1 MTVDIRPGRAA
12 GTVTAPPSKSMAH
25 RLLICAGLAEGQ
37 SIVRNVDFSEDVLAT
52 LDVLG
57 AMGAK
62 IEVSGDTVKITGCD
76 ARRARYPGRISC
88 RESGSTLRFFIPLLA
103 LGGTPFLL
111 TGQGRLMERPQT
123 VYETLFSEQNL
134 IFRREGDVLRVQGPL
149 SPGHYTLRGDISSQ
163 FFTGLLLAL
172 PLLNADSRI
181 TLLPPVESR
190 SYLDLTLAALRRF
203 GVTAQWASETELYI
217 PGRQRYQRRDVT
229 VEGDWSNAAFFEALA
244 AMGDAVSV
252 AGVSDDSLQGDRV
265 CRNYLRQMRDALV
278 TLDVTDCPDLAPILM
293 AAGAAMRGV
302 VLTGTRRLAIKE
314 SDRGAAMA
322 EELSKLGAQCKIEE
336 NRITVFPGIRTP
348 ILPWNGHNDH
358 RIVMAGAVLL
368 TRVGGTIT
376 GAEAVRKSFPDFFDR
391 LRGLGIEVNEHAA
404 GI

>member
-1 MTVDIRPGRAA
+1 MTVDIRPGAAA
-12 GTVTAPPSKSMAH
+12 GTVVAPPSKSVAH

-37 SIVRNVDFSEDVLAT
+37 SVVRNVDFSEDILAT
-52 LDVLG
+52 LDVLR

-62 IEVSGDTVKITGCD
+62 VESSNDTVTIAGCD

-123 VYETLFSEQNL
+123 VYETLFAEQGL
-134 IFRREGDVLRVQGPL
+134 VFRREGDCLRVQGPL

-181 TLLPPVESR
+181 TILPPVESR
-190 SYLDLTLAALRRF
+190 SYIDLTLDALRQF
-203 GVTAQWASETELYI
+203 GVTARWASDTELYI
-217 PGRQRYQRRDVT
+217 PGKQRYRRQYT
-229 VEGDWSNAAFFEALA
+229 AVEGDWSNAAFFEALA
-244 AMGDAVSV
+244 AMGDAVAV
-252 AGVSDDSLQGDRV
+252 EGVTEDSIQGDRV
-265 CRNYLRQMRDALV
+265 CRDYLRQMKDALV
-278 TLDVTDCPDLAPILM
+278 TLDVADCPDLAPILM

-302 VLTGTRRLAIKE
+302 VLTGTHRLAIKE

-348 ILPWNGHNDH
+348 ILPWDGHNDH

>member
-1 MTVDIRPGRAA
+1 MTVDIRPGAAA
-12 GTVTAPPSKSMAH
+12 GTVVAPPSKSVAH

-37 SIVRNVDFSEDVLAT
+37 SVVRNVDFSEDILAT
-52 LDVLG
+52 LDVLR

-62 IEVSGDTVKITGCD
+62 VETSNDTVTIAGCD

-123 VYETLFSEQNL
+123 VYETLFAEQGL
-134 IFRREGDVLRVQGPL
+134 VFRREGDCLRVQGPL

-190 SYLDLTLAALRRF
+190 SYIELTLDALRQF
-203 GVTAQWASETELYI
+203 GVTARWASDTELYI
-217 PGRQRYQRRDVT
+217 PGKQRYRRQYT
-229 VEGDWSNAAFFEALA
+229 AVEGDWSNAAFFEAFA
-244 AMGDAVSV
+244 AMGDAVAV
-252 AGVSDDSLQGDRV
+252 EGVTEDSIQGDRV
-265 CRNYLRQMRDALV
+265 CRDYLRQMKDALV
-278 TLDVTDCPDLAPILM
+278 TLDVADCPDLAPILM

-302 VLTGTRRLAIKE
+302 VLTGTHRLAIKE

-322 EELSKLGAQCKIEE
+322 EELSKLGTQCKIEE

-348 ILPWNGHNDH
+348 ILPWDGHNDH

-368 TRVGGTIT
+368 TRVGGSIT

>member
-12 GTVTAPPSKSMAH
+12 GTVIAPPSKSMAH

-123 VYETLFSEQNL
+123 VYEALFSEQNL

-217 PGRQRYQRRDVT
+217 PGRQMYQRRDVT

-265 CRNYLRQMRDALV
+265 CRAYLRQMRDALV

>member
-217 PGRQRYQRRDVT
+217 PGRQMYQRRDVT

-322 EELSKLGAQCKIEE
+322 EELNKLGCQCKTEE

-368 TRVGGTIT
+368 TRVGGAIT

>member
-12 GTVTAPPSKSMAH
+12 GTVIAPPSKSMAH

-314 SDRGAAMA
+314 SDRGTAMA

-368 TRVGGTIT
+368 TRVGGAIT
-376 GAEAVRKSFPDFFDR
+376 GAEAVRKSFPDYFDR

>member
-1 MTVDIRPGRAA
+1 MTVDIRPGSAA
-12 GTVTAPPSKSMAH
+12 GTLTAPPSKSVAH
-25 RLLICAGLAEGQ
+25 RLLLCAGLAEGQ
-37 SIVRNVDFSEDVLAT
+37 SIVRNVAFSEDILAT
-52 LDVLG
+52 LDVLK
-57 AMGAK
+57 AMSAK
-62 IEVSGDTVKITGCD
+62 IEISGDTVTVTGCD

-88 RESGSTLRFFIPLLA
+88 RESGSTLRFCVPLLA
-103 LGGTPFLL
+103 LSGTPFLL

-123 VYETLFSEQNL
+123 VYETLFREQGL
-134 IFRREGDVLRVQGPL
+134 IFQRMGDTLKVQGPL
-149 SPGHYTLRGDISSQ
+149 SPGNYTLRGDISSQ

-181 TLLPPVESR
+181 TILPPVESR
-190 SYLDLTLAALRRF
+190 SYIDLTLDALRQF
-203 GVTAQWASETELYI
+203 GVTAQWTSETELYI
-217 PGRQRYQRRDVT
+217 PGKQRYQRRYAA

-244 AMGDAVSV
+244 AMGDDVTV
-252 AGVSDDSLQGDRV
+252 TGVSEASIQGDRV
-265 CRNYLRQMRDALV
+265 CRSYLQQIREALV
-278 TLDVTDCPDLAPILM
+278 TLDVSDCPDLAPILM

-322 EELSKLGAQCKIEE
+322 EELSKVGTQCKIEE

-348 ILPWNGHNDH
+348 ILPWDGHNDH

-376 GAEAVRKSFPDFFDR
+376 GAEAVRKSFPNFFDC
-391 LRGLGIEVNEHAA
+391 LRSLGIEVNEHAA

>member
-1 MTVDIRPGRAA
+1 MTVDIRPGHAA
-12 GTVTAPPSKSMAH
+12 GTVIAPPSKSVAH

-37 SIVRNVDFSEDVLAT
+37 SVVRNVAFSEDILAT
-52 LDVLG
+52 LDVLK

-62 IEVSGDTVKITGCD
+62 IETAGDTVTITGCD

-88 RESGSTLRFFIPLLA
+88 RESGSTLRFFVPLLA
-103 LGGTPFLL
+103 LSGTPFLL

-123 VYETLFSEQNL
+123 VYETLFSEQGL
-134 IFRREGDVLRVQGPL
+134 VFRREGEVLRVQGPL
-149 SPGHYTLRGDISSQ
+149 SAGHYTLRGDISSQ

-172 PLLNADSRI
+172 PLLKESSRI

-190 SYLDLTLAALRRF
+190 SYIDLTLDALRQF
-203 GVTAQWASETELYI
+203 GVTAQWTSETELYI
-217 PGRQRYQRRDVT
+217 PGKQRYQRQYT
-229 VEGDWSNAAFFEALA
+229 AVEGDWSNAAFFEALA
-244 AMGDAVSV
+244 AMGDDVAVE
-252 AGVSDDSLQGDRV
+252 GVSDGSIQGDRV
-265 CRNYLRQMRDALV
+265 CRAYLQQMRDALV

-322 EELSKLGAQCKIEE
+322 EELGKLGCQCKLEE
-336 NRITVFPGIRTP
+336 NRITVFLGIRTP
-348 ILPWNGHNDH
+348 ILPWDGHNDH

>member
-376 GAEAVRKSFPDFFDR
+376 GAEAVNKSFPDFFDR

>member
-1 MTVDIRPGRAA
+1 MTVDICPGKAS
-12 GTVTAPPSKSMAH
+12 GTVIAPPSKSVAH

-37 SIVRNVDFSEDVLAT
+37 SVVRNVAFSEDILAT
-52 LDVLG
+52 LDVLK

-62 IEVSGDTVKITGCD
+62 SEISGDAVTITGCD

-88 RESGSTLRFFIPLLA
+88 RESGSTLRFFVPLLA
-103 LGGTPFLL
+103 LSGSPFLL

-123 VYETLFSEQNL
+123 VYETLFSEQEL
-134 IFRREGDVLRVQGPL
+134 VFRREGEVLRVQGPL

-172 PLLNADSRI
+172 PILNESSRI

-190 SYLDLTLAALRRF
+190 SYIDLTLDALRQF
-203 GVTAQWASETELYI
+203 GVTAQWTSETELFI
-217 PGRQRYQRRDVT
+217 PGKQRYQRQYT
-229 VEGDWSNAAFFEALA
+229 AVEGDWSNAAFFEALA
-244 AMGDAVSV
+244 AMGDDVAVE
-252 AGVSDDSLQGDRV
+252 GVSDGSIQGDRV
-265 CRNYLRQMRDALV
+265 CRDYLRQMRDALL

-302 VLTGTRRLAIKE
+302 VLTGTRRLSIKE

-322 EELSKLGAQCKIEE
+322 EELGKLGCQCKLEE

-348 ILPWNGHNDH
+348 ILPWDGHNDH